1 MTPIQ
6 IILSIATIAMS
17 GLVSGLVAYQ
27 LNSRRDSR
35 QLRREKLEAVYG
47 SFSGFVAQLESR
59 WTPYPGVM
67 ANKNEYNAALAM
79 TIKKDAAEPE
89 HLHTLEMQIAIY
101 FPRLQPHLDELIEIR
116 KIANE
121 IVREHKEECKVRGPH
136 GSSSLIAMQAVSKKL
151 TVLNERF
158 RDAIRAE
165 AHRLNKKIP
174 GVDHKSSSPSRTQQT
189 A

>member
-6 IILSIATIAMS
+6 IILGIATIAMS
-17 GLVSGLVAYQ
+17 CVVSGIVAYQ

-35 QLRREKLEAVYG
+35 QLRREKLEAVYA
-47 SFSGFVAQLESR
+47 SFSGFVAELESH
-59 WTPYPGVM
+59 WTPYLGVV
-67 ANKNEYNAALAM
+67 ANKIENNAVLAL
-79 TIKKDAAEPE
+79 TIKKDAVQPK
-89 HLHTLEMQIAIY
+89 HFHTLEMLIAIY
-101 FPRLQPHLDELIEIR
+101 FPRLQPHLDELTEIR
-116 KIANE
+116 RTADE
-121 IVREHKEECKVRGPH
+121 IVWEHKEECKVSGPH
-136 GSSSLIAMQAVSKKL
+136 ESTSLTAMQAVLKKL
-151 TVLNERF
+151 AVLEERF

>member
-1 MTPIQ
+1 M
-6 IILSIATIAMS
+6 LSIATIAMS
-17 GLVSGLVAYQ
+17 GVVSGIVAFQ

-35 QLRREKLEAVYG
+35 QLRREKLEAVYE
-47 SFSGFVAQLESR
+47 SFSGFATQLDSH

-67 ANKNEYNAALAM
+67 ANKIEYDAALAM
-79 TIKKDAAEPE
+79 TIKKGAAEPK
-89 HLHTLEMQIAIY
+89 HLHTLEMLIAIY

-116 KIANE
+116 KTANE
-121 IVREHKEECKVRGPH
+121 IVYEHKEEYKVRGPH
-136 GSSSLIAMQAVSKKL
+136 ESTSLIAMQAVSKKV
-151 TVLNERF
+151 TVLEVRF

-174 GVDHKSSSPSRTQQT
+174 GVNHKSSSPSRTQLT